1 MRVPA
6 AAGPSAP
13 VGQGPGTGAR
23 SPTTFSIGEGG
34 RVPLL
39 SALAVLVCFVSQLC
53 LSALFLSSPQGCV
66 LERGF
71 HQAKVRYKDELMRT
85 IIQ

>member
-1 MRVPA
+1 MEEFLASLV
-6 AAGPSAP
+6 
-13 VGQGPGTGAR
+13 
-23 SPTTFSIGEGG
+23 
-34 RVPLL
+34 L
-39 SALAVLVCFVSQLC
+39 SLFVHFVSLSS

-71 HQAKVRYKDELMRT
+71 HQGKERYKDELMRT